1 MFLFRPS
8 NNNQLFVALS
18 QCNSNDERTDDDT
31 EEVATNQTNASK
43 NNKESLETLDHG
55 ENVSDNGIED
65 ALTWVVHQIPT
76 SIADQELQASD
87 SDDKIFTTKLEQS
100 TM

>member
-1 MFLFRPS
+1 
-8 NNNQLFVALS
+8 
-18 QCNSNDERTDDDT
+18 
-31 EEVATNQTNASK
+31 TNQTNASK